1 MFSCYDL
8 RKSNPEVKE
17 FMKKQGFGW
26 DYAKLESYY
35 VQKYVVFLILA
46 QFFTVIIWGW
56 RWGADTEADLV
67 STLFWKIATYLGL
80 STLF

>member
-1 MFSCYDL
+1 MVGKSGLKHNKNNFFNLFSCYDL

-46 QFFTVIIWGW
+46 QFFTVII
-56 RWGADTEADLV
+56 
-67 STLFWKIATYLGL
+67 
-80 STLF
+80 